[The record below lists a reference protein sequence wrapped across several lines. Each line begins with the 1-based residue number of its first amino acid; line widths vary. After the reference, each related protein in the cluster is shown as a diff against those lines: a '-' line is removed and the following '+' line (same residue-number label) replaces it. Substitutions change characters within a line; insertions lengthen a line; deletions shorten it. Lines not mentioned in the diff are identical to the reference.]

1 MIYVKKPDGTIIQ
14 HDTKDAQ
21 QMRQALQI
29 DQQLAA
35 QKGEEFGN
43 IYDADSLPDEDKVR
57 LGLIKSADH
66 VAKLKAQAY
75 AVISSRSRSER
86 AAILDDQTMLNI
98 LSGATTDYP
107 AYLTVANVA
116 KMIERFKSVS
126 KQAKA
131 DIKAA
136 TTKAGIDAVLNGLA
150 FPTEAEIVAEAKK

>member
-1 MIYVKKPDGTIIQ
+1 MIYLKKPDGTIQ
-14 HDTKDAQ
+14 QFESDDDQ
-21 QMRQALQI
+21 QMRQALNI
-29 DQQLAA
+29 DKQLAA
-35 QKGEEFGN
+35 QKGEVFGN
-43 IYDADSLPDEDKVR
+43 VYDADSLPDEDKVS
-57 LGLIKSADH
+57 LGLMKLADH
-66 VAKLKAQAY
+66 VANLKVQAY
-75 AVISSRSRSER
+75 SVISSRSRSER

-136 TTKAGIDAVLNGLA
+136 TTKAEIDAVLNGLA
-150 FPTEAEIVAEAKK
+150 FPTESEIVAEAKK